1 MVLCV
6 ALVVRGLL
14 FLFQFRP
21 KFGPIPDQLL
31 FYRLCLA
38 PVALPFSC
46 RGGGLAERG
55 KFAVPQRGAGVVLR
69 SQLKSA
75 GPGRFTLPYLPG
87 GLRKT
92 ADPSV
97 RTGSGALFS
106 IFFVFFRI
114 EKNVEKTDRQKSTFF
129 ALFCDFGSPRR
140 RFLAVFWSQNRSPRL
155 LFRCF
160 FENGDFVKI
169 VLPLR
174 K

>member
-55 KFAVPQRGAGVVLR
+55 KFAVPQRGAGVVLNG
-69 SQLKSA
+69 SVKSPVPEGLPLLTSPA
-75 GPGRFTLPYLPG
+75 ATARPPTLP
-87 GLRKT
+87 
-92 ADPSV
+92 
-97 RTGSGALFS
+97 
-106 IFFVFFRI
+106 
-114 EKNVEKTDRQKSTFF
+114 VEVDM
-129 ALFCDFGSPRR
+129 AP
-140 RFLAVFWSQNRSPRL
+140 V
-155 LFRCF
+155 FRCF
-160 FENGDFVKI
+160 FDFSHAKKMWKKHIVKI
-169 VLPLR
+169 
-174 K
+174 

>member
-55 KFAVPQRGAGVVLR
+55 KFAVPQRGAGVVLDGCF
-69 SQLKSA
+69 KSA

-87 GLRKT
+87 GHRWT
-92 ADPSV
+92 AVPS
-97 RTGSGALFS
+97 
-106 IFFVFFRI
+106 
-114 EKNVEKTDRQKSTFF
+114 
-129 ALFCDFGSPRR
+129 
-140 RFLAVFWSQNRSPRL
+140 RS
-155 LFRCF
+155 
-160 FENGDFVKI
+160 
-169 VLPLR
+169 
-174 K
+174 